1 MATKD
6 VNQPYCKDAVEHFG
20 IDCDPYGI
28 MVSAAN
34 GAIETVYA
42 DESKYTYTKIHRILS
57 DNTDDTL
64 APDLTKL
71 KKAFIFPN
79 ANLSQDR
86 IKAAL
91 KEHKITVTN
100 DYELA
105 DLYLT
110 HYHIDNDFENGNTI
124 NSRTMMPKLWN
135 YDAIEGGGNKITNYT
150 HHPDN
155 MRNGE
160 FARVI
165 VDSKIDDHVYRYS
178 DDYEAH
184 SMPVD
189 VWLLTGM
196 AVNCAYRVEINAA
209 EVWNI
214 EKVMNQSATK
224 VEITEQLIDDL
235 KSLIHSYSDEDSNMV
250 AAILPTIKYKENYH
264 LLWQL
269 AQEIGGNLYRA
280 SKRNKDVQF
289 WIKVSQIE
297 DHYHRSAL
305 DMINYLE
312 GQEILE
318 NKTFKYLESI
328 VRKEIRIEN
337 RDLYTFKVDLK
348 PEYKQYLKK

>member
-6 VNQPYCKDAVEHFG
+6 VNQPHCEDAIEHFG

-34 GAIETVYA
+34 GEIETVYA
-42 DESKYTYTKIHRILS
+42 DKSNYTYNKILRILS
-57 DNTDDTL
+57 DHSDDTL
-64 APDLTKL
+64 APDLNKL

-91 KEHKITVTN
+91 KEHKVTVTN
-100 DYELA
+100 DYEQA

-110 HYHIDNDFENGNTI
+110 HDYIEKDFQNSETI

-135 YDAIEGGGNKITNYT
+135 YDAVEGGGLKITNYT
-150 HHPDN
+150 QNPDN

-160 FARVI
+160 YARVI
-165 VDSKIDDHVYRYS
+165 VDSKTDDWVSRYS
-178 DDYEAH
+178 DDFVKE

-189 VWLLTGM
+189 SWLLTGM
-196 AVNCAYRVEINAA
+196 AVNCAYRVETNVA
-209 EVWNI
+209 EVWSI

-235 KSLIHSYSDEDSNMV
+235 KSLMHSYSEEDSNMA

-269 AQEIGGNLYRA
+269 AQDIGGNLYRC
-280 SKRNKDVQF
+280 SNRNKDVQF

-297 DHYHRSAL
+297 NHYHRSAL

-328 VRKEIRIEN
+328 VRQDIRIEN

-348 PEYKQYLKK
+348 PEYKQYLKN